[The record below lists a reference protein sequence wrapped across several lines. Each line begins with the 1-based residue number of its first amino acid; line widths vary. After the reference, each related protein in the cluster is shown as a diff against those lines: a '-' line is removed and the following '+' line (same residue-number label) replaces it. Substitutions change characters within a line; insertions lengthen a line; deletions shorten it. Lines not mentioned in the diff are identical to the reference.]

1 MWHARNRSSVY
12 PDCATTRLLPRLRR
26 RIFDRNVQVLLR
38 VWCSTLR
45 ECSGQHRTLL
55 LQLWKPNSNCLIRVL
70 LPLRGQGALSVTDP
84 FQPPAAASKRP
95 SARGSGDH
103 RRPPGDALA
112 RLHPRRRR
120 ARLAVRPVPIREG
133 LHGGL
138 NLYAAAVR
146 GWRVVRIVVTV
157 EHPEGARECGTGASR
172 DGPNSERR
180 RCAPVPGW
188 VP

>member
-1 MWHARNRSSVY
+1 MGEEIREIIDARQETRW
-12 PDCATTRLLPRLRR
+12 PDYA
-26 RIFDRNVQVLLR
+26 R
-38 VWCSTLR
+38 VAV
-45 ECSGQHRTLL
+45 G
-55 LQLWKPNSNCLIRVL
+55 
-70 LPLRGQGALSVTDP
+70 
-84 FQPPAAASKRP
+84 
-95 SARGSGDH
+95 RGSLSSLSA
-103 RRPPGDALA
+103 PL
-112 RLHPRRRR
+112 
-120 ARLAVRPVPIREG
+120 PIREG

-188 VP
+188 VPGGTADPPPPAEGLDVEVTSARTLR